1 MKNRYSR
8 HYNER
13 SLSSKIGKF
22 SVKAGQKVIYAVLL
36 LYYVMKD
43 KQVALKTKLT
53 IVAALGYFIA
63 PVDLIFDLAP
73 IFGFTDDLGVLVV
86 ALIKVSRSVTPAIK
100 LKARQKMHE
109 WFSEVDE
116 KKLLALENKF
126 SGGGKE

>member
-63 PVDLIFDLAP
+63 PVDLIFDLP
-73 IFGFTDDLGVLVV
+73 TYFTDDLGVLVV
-86 ALIKVSRSVTPAIK
+86 ALSRYPG
-100 LKARQKMHE
+100 R
-109 WFSEVDE
+109 
-116 KKLLALENKF
+116 
-126 SGGGKE
+126 